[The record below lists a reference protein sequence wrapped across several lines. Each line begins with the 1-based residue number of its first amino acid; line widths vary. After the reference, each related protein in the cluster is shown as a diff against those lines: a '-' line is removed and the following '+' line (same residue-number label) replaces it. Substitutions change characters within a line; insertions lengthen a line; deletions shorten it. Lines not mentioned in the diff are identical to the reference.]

1 MHVCIFSAAIYFMHL
16 ARRKRAMPLW
26 PFVYMGT
33 LFTLGTLEMVGTLR
47 NEEIALIGDSE
58 KIPLR
63 DLVAQDIMSWYGFLV
78 AVVLQDGIL
87 VSMLSFLVYSA

>member
-1 MHVCIFSAAIYFMHL
+1 MCIFSAAIYFMHL

-58 KIPLR
+58 EIPLR
-63 DLVAQDIMSWYGFLV
+63 DLVAQDVMSWYGFLV

-87 VSMLSFLVYSA
+87 VSMLSFLDYSA